1 MLQVMATDEDAGVD
15 GVLNYRITCITHNG
29 TQIPPYIFAINYTT
43 GVITITELLEE
54 GLYSY
59 TITVS
64 VTDMGSPPMTATMD
78 YIVNVIGG

>member
-1 MLQVMATDEDAGVD
+1 MATDEDAGSD
-15 GVLNYRITCITHNG
+15 GVLNYRITRVTHNG
-29 TQIPPYIFAINYTT
+29 VQIPPNIFAINYTT

-78 YIVNVIGG
+78 YVVNVIGG